1 MNSNPQLNATNIHPD
16 PWGGRLL
23 GHPDHAGTNALLA
36 SRLAVHSPLI
46 AVHRGSGAGSIAEN
60 TAPAVTAALAQGADI
75 VEIDVIASTDGDYFL
90 FHNGYEAMHFGLDR
104 DIREL
109 STAQM
114 EQLEYSWQAESD
126 PPYGLARLDDVLQAF
141 PGTILNVDRSWWYWD
156 DLLDHLAGF
165 GVTDQL
171 LLKAPV
177 EQEALELLA
186 DHPEPFPFLP
196 IVKSPEEVE
205 QVLAI
210 GEINTVAME
219 LLAQTP
225 DDPFADPA
233 YIQSLRARGIAV
245 YLNALNLSNRVP
257 LFCGWDDEASVLSH
271 PDEGWGRL
279 IALGADIVQTDWP
292 ALLRDYRGI
301 G

>member
-1 MNSNPQLNATNIHPD
+1 MRAASAHPD
-16 PWGGRLL
+16 PWGNRALGR
-23 GHPDHAGTNALLA
+23 PRFAPTNALLA
-36 SRLAVHSPLI
+36 SRLNERSPLI

-60 TAPAVTAALAQGADI
+60 TAEAVKAALAQGADI

-90 FHNGYEAMHFGLDR
+90 FHNGYEAMHFGMDG

-114 EQLEYSWQAESD
+114 EELEYAWQSKAD
-126 PPYGLARLDDVLQAF
+126 PPYGLARLDDVLRTF
-141 PGTILNVDRSWWYWD
+141 PGTILNIDRSWWYWET
-156 DLLDHLAGF
+156 LLDHLATF
-165 GVTDQL
+165 GITDQL

-177 EQEALELLA
+177 EEEALALLA
-186 DHPEPFPFLP
+186 AHPEPFPFLP
-196 IVKSPEEVE
+196 IVKTPEELE
-205 QVLAI
+205 QVLAM
-210 GEINTVAME
+210 ESVNTVAVE
-219 LLAQTP
+219 LLAQSP
-225 DDPFADPA
+225 SNPFADPEC
-233 YIQSLRARGIAV
+233 IRSLRERGIAV

-257 LFCGWDDEASVLSH
+257 LFCGWDDETSVLSH

-292 ALLRDYRGI
+292 ALLRDYRDI

>member
-1 MNSNPQLNATNIHPD
+1 MSSTTPPRPTAVHPD
-16 PWGGRLL
+16 PWGDRPL
-23 GHPDHAGTNALLA
+23 GHPDHAATNALLA
-36 SRLAVHSPLI
+36 SRLAAKAPLI
-46 AVHRGSGAGSIAEN
+46 AVHRGSGGGSIAEN

-114 EQLEYSWQAESD
+114 EQLHYTWQAEAD
-126 PPYGLARLDDVLQAF
+126 PPYGMARLDDVLRQF

-156 DLLDHLAGF
+156 DLLDHLTGF

-225 DDPFADPA
+225 EDPFADPA
-233 YIQSLRARGIAV
+233 YIQSLRERGIAV